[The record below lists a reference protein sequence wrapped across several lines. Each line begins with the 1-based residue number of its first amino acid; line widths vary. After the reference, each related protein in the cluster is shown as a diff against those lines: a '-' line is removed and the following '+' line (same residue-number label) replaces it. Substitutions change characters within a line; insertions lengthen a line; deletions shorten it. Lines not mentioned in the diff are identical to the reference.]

1 MISNRVWR
9 GYSRRGHKHSLPMAL
24 ISIYP
29 LYCQVVVVVVTAM
42 GVHTIQCN
50 WPLLMIY
57 STTLVTIHNRKN
69 KPIGR
74 YSPCIRIEPCARIDT
89 HCSKHG
95 QKASEQFV
103 PYIYY
108 RIQPLPLFH
117 SPLLLLLPG
126 HLSVISFIT
135 HRHHHHHHRGF
146 STIISAIVSFVI
158 VIIIYHKK

>member
-69 KPIGR
+69 KPIG
-74 YSPCIRIEPCARIDT
+74 IRLVYESSHA
-89 HCSKHG
+89 H
-95 QKASEQFV
+95 A
-103 PYIYY
+103 
-108 RIQPLPLFH
+108 
-117 SPLLLLLPG
+117 
-126 HLSVISFIT
+126 
-135 HRHHHHHHRGF
+135 
-146 STIISAIVSFVI
+146 
-158 VIIIYHKK
+158 